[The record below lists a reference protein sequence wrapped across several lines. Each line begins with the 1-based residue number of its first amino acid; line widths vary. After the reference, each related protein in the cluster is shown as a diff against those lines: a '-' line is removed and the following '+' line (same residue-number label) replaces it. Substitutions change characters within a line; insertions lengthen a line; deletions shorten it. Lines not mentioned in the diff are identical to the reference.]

1 MLDSRKNELRRRATK
16 ALHKRAVYGPDI
28 DIEKYEMEEPEV
40 IEGLEEAEGN
50 IIRGLSSQLGFVK
63 APPLSYI
70 QVDVRAYYSTLSPIF
85 KEYGVIVKPLSIA
98 IKDDPRVAKLI
109 WNLVPVDTDKYTAAA
124 YLYGGEIGYYVYIPP
139 GVKFPYPIYT
149 CLGIFTGRA
158 IQFAHNIVYV
168 DEGAEAH
175 ITTGC
180 MIPHGV
186 QGGLHIGV
194 SEFYIA
200 RGAKL
205 VYTMLH
211 SWVEGTHVRPRTAV
225 KVEEGGEYIS
235 YYAIYSPVG
244 SIQTFP
250 KVYLSRGATTQMI
263 TIAAGRDKGIYDIG
277 SKAVLDGRNSS
288 AELIS
293 RVMAS
298 RKAQVIARSQITSN
312 SAETR
317 GHIECL
323 GLLLD
328 DQSYISSVP
337 EINSTKREVQLTHEA
352 AIGMISGDKIEY
364 LMSKGFTEDEA
375 RSILLRGFLTI
386 EMPKLPPQAKKEID
400 RILQLIIKKAVG

>member
-1 MLDSRKNELRRRATK
+1 MESRKAELKKRALT
-16 ALHKRAVYGPDI
+16 ALHKKAEYGPDI
-28 DIEKYEMEEPEV
+28 DIEKYDLEEPEI
-40 IEGLEEAEGN
+40 IEGIEGAEEN
-50 IIRGLSSQLGFVK
+50 IVRRLSKQLGFGRT
-63 APPLSYI
+63 PPLSYI
-70 QVDVRAYYSTLSPIF
+70 QIDERAYYSILSPVF
-85 KEYGVIVKPLSIA
+85 KKYGVVVKPLSIA
-98 IKDDPRVAKLI
+98 IKEDPRVAELAWK
-109 WNLVPVDTDKYTAAA
+109 LVPVDTDKYTAATH
-124 YLYGGEIGYYVYIPP
+124 LYGGEIGYYVYVPP
-139 GVKFPYPIYT
+139 GVEFPYPIYT

-158 IQFAHNIVYV
+158 VQFAHNIVYV
-168 DEGAEAH
+168 DEGAVAH
-175 ITTGC
+175 VTTGC

-200 RGAKL
+200 KGAKL
-205 VYTMLH
+205 VYTMFH

-235 YYAIYSPVG
+235 YYVIYSPVG

-250 KVYLSRGATTQMI
+250 KVHLSRGATTQMI
-263 TIAAGRDKGIYDIG
+263 TIVAGRDNGIYDVG

-293 RVMAS
+293 RMVAS
-298 RKAQVIARSQITSN
+298 RKARVMARSQITSN
-312 SAETR
+312 SAKTR

-375 RSILLRGFLTI
+375 RSMLLRGFLTI
-386 EMPKLPPQAKKEID
+386 ETPKLPPQAKKEID
-400 RILQLIIKKAVG
+400 QILQLVIKKAVG